1 MMASPDRISIA
12 LRGKVGT
19 LPLGFTFEAPA
30 HGVTA
35 LYGPSGCGK
44 TTLLRAIAG
53 LVRLQGHCHVGG
65 ESWQD
70 EGHFLAPHRRAV
82 GYVFQEPSLFP
93 HLDVEDNLRF
103 SLKRGQR
110 PDNEDEILRLLG
122 LMPLL
127 SRDPATLSGGERQ
140 RVAIGRA
147 LFSQPRLLL
156 MDEPLSALDPAARD
170 EILPFLERL
179 HGELELPIFYVSHDM
194 REVERL
200 ADHLVLVDEGRVTAS
215 GPLQHLQGDASL
227 PLAAARDAAVT
238 LDATPS
244 GFDHTGNLQ
253 AFSVAG
259 GVFHLPAESEPPMG
273 QVRLRI
279 AAGDVSIA
287 LHSAADTTILN
298 ILPAY
303 IESRRA
309 VSDSE
314 EIIVLRLAGEEI
326 ADLPSARLLARISRH
341 SCERL
346 RLKPGMH
353 VYAQVKGVALVPGR

>member
-1 MMASPDRISIA
+1 MTPPDRISIA
-12 LRGKVGT
+12 LGGKVGT
-19 LPLGFTFEAPA
+19 LPLGFIFEAPA

-35 LYGPSGCGK
+35 LYGPSGSGK

-53 LVRLQGHCHVGG
+53 LDRLDGHCHVGG
-65 ESWQD
+65 ESWQ
-70 EGHFLAPHRRAV
+70 ETGHFLPPHRRAI

-93 HLDVEDNLRF
+93 HLDVEANLRF

-110 PDNEDEILRLLG
+110 PENEDEILRLLG

-127 SRDPATLSGGERQ
+127 ARDPATLSGGERQ

-179 HGELELPIFYVSHDM
+179 HGELALPILYVSHDM

-200 ADHLVLVDEGRVTAS
+200 ADHLVLVDRGRVIAS
-215 GPLQHLQGDASL
+215 GPLQALQADPQF
-227 PLAAARDAAVT
+227 PLAGAREAAVT
-238 LDATPS
+238 LDAKPA
-244 GFDHTGNLQ
+244 GFDHTGNLL
-253 AFSVAG
+253 AYAVSG
-259 GVFHLPAESEPPMG
+259 GVFHLPAESEPPAS

-303 IESRRA
+303 IESLRA
-309 VSDSE
+309 VSSSE
-314 EIIVLRLAGEEI
+314 ELVVLSLAGEAGT
-326 ADLPSARLLARISRH
+326 ADVPPARLLARVSRH

-353 VYAQVKGVALVPGR
+353 VYAQVKGVALVQAS